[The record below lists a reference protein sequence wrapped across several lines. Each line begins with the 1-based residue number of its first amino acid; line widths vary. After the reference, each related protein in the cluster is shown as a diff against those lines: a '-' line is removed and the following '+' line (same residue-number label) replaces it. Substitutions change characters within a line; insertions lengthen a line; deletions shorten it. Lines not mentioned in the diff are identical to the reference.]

1 MRCTRKHRDEIEKR
15 IHGDDPVFVLS
26 DAMHTFT
33 ISNGIGGSVHLPVL
47 HDNVLPVECA
57 KVNMLGW
64 INIQRTLWVAI

>member
-33 ISNGIGGSVHLPVL
+33 ISNGIGGVSALTS
-47 HDNVLPVECA
+47 
-57 KVNMLGW
+57 
-64 INIQRTLWVAI
+64 IT